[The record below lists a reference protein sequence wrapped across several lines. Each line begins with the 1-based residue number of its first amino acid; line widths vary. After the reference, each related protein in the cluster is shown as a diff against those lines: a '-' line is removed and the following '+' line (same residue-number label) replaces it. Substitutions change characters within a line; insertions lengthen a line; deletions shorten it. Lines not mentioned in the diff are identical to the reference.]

1 MLGKMLSLGAYQTYE
16 RFQKVLKHTSTS
28 SYDRVNNNLI
38 VDDVDM
44 CYGDVRTPWLS
55 RLGNNDSWC

>member
-1 MLGKMLSLGAYQTYE
+1 MFGKMLSLGAYQTYE

-44 CYGDVRTPWLS
+44 CYGDGYQVPGDRKS
-55 RLGNNDSWC
+55 VV